1 MNRKYLFLPGLA
13 LIGFLVFQGIGSF
26 NFRWD
31 VGTPA
36 GVPSALAAENK
47 QAGFDKT
54 TPAAPRLPAM
64 IDLGKT
70 QCIPCKMMAPVLEE
84 LKRDYAGVLRIEFID
99 VGEYLEAAVKYS
111 IRGIPT
117 QIFFDAS
124 GKELERHLGYISKEQ
139 ILDTFK
145 KLGVDVNKKP
155 QQQKK

>member
-1 MNRKYLFLPGLA
+1 
-13 LIGFLVFQGIGSF
+13 
-26 NFRWD
+26 

>member
-1 MNRKYLFLPGLA
+1 MNRQHLFLPGLA
-13 LIGFLVFQGIGSF
+13 LIGFLLFQGIGSF
-26 NFRWD
+26 DFRWD
-31 VGTPA
+31 MGSPA
-36 GVPSALAAENK
+36 GVLSALATENK

-54 TPAAPRLPAM
+54 TPAASRLPAM
-64 IDLGKT
+64 IDLGRN
-70 QCIPCKMMAPVLEE
+70 QCTPCKMMAPVLEE

-99 VGEYLEAAVKYS
+99 VGEYPEAAGKYS

>member
-1 MNRKYLFLPGLA
+1 
-13 LIGFLVFQGIGSF
+13 
-26 NFRWD
+26 
-31 VGTPA
+31 
-36 GVPSALAAENK
+36 
-47 QAGFDKT
+47 
-54 TPAAPRLPAM
+54 
-64 IDLGKT
+64 
-70 QCIPCKMMAPVLEE
+70 MMAPVLEE

-99 VGEYLEAAVKYS
+99 VGEYPEAAGKYS